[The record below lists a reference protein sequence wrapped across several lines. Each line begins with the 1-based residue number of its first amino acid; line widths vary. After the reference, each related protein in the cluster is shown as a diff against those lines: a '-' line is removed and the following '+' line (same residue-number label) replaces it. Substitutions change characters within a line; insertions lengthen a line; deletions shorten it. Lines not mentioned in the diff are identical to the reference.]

1 MLERGY
7 GSLPEKVFKT
17 ERFEV
22 PVVDAFIQGTKTI
35 IRNFDFISQKLRR
48 KPEVIAKYVFRELA
62 ARGDFEGGRLVLHGK
77 FSDRSLNERIQAFT
91 KAYVVC
97 KECGKPDTN
106 LKDVERGVKQLV
118 CEACGARASVKAL
131 K

>member
-7 GSLPEKVFKT
+7 ASLPEKVFKS

-22 PVVDAFIQGTKTI
+22 PVVDAFIQGSKTLV
-35 IRNFDFISQKLRR
+35 RNFDFISQKLRR
-48 KPEVIAKYVFRELA
+48 KPADVAKYLFRELA
-62 ARGDFEGGRLVLHGK
+62 ARGDFEGARLVLHGK
-77 FSDRSLNERIQAFT
+77 FSDRVLNERIQAFT
-91 KAYVVC
+91 KTYVLC

-106 LKDVERGVKQLV
+106 LKDVERGVKQLI

-131 K
+131 